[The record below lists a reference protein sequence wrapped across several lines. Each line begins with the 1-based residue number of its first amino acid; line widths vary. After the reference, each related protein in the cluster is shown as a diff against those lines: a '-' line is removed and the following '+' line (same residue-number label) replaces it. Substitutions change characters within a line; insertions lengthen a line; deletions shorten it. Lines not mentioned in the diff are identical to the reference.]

1 MAEGRSRAGTITA
14 QSGLRQDVMSVITP
28 AGQVTAPVAPGQM
41 GSALDPRAAEVYVGE
56 LGRWRDARRR
66 ELDELDKAALQA
78 ASGSAAT
85 GDILLSMAVWK
96 AVSDRYELLLAT
108 WNSGRVGITEL
119 TRMSTLIW
127 GRLDASTASGLSV
140 SLPEACRLSDAL
152 LSQLRVKLGL
162 DPSGME
168 ITERIRQ
175 LRAQMERIREQ
186 IDLEPAGAAQQQA
199 ALDQSRL
206 ARRLK
211 ELADKAGRGGDV
223 AGLLGPLEIDASTFE
238 RDLIVGGARRRDAA
252 ALVQRAREQRADLG
266 AREAALHTIVEDCIR
281 RVDPAPRYAVPD
293 TAALGE
299 MPNTRD
305 ELEDYLRRLDQVSR
319 AMTIAQTAYA
329 KALEDHKELGSRL
342 EAYRAKAIA
351 TGVAEVPDV
360 AQAYQLARNALD
372 DRPSR
377 MVLAKQLVTVY
388 QTYLQTTPAPHAVHP
403 ATSSETN

>member
-1 MAEGRSRAGTITA
+1 
-14 QSGLRQDVMSVITP
+14 MSVITP
-28 AGQVTAPVAPGQM
+28 AGQVIAPVAPGQM
-41 GSALDPRAAEVYVGE
+41 GSALDARAADVYIDE
-56 LGRWRDARRR
+56 LGRWRDARRH

-85 GDILLSMAVWK
+85 GDILLSMALWK

-108 WNSGRVGITEL
+108 WNSGRVGVTEL

-152 LSQLRVKLGL
+152 LSQLRVKLGF
-162 DPSGME
+162 DPSGTE

-199 ALDQSRL
+199 ALEQSRL

-252 ALVQRAREQRADLG
+252 ALVERAREQRAELR
-266 AREAALHTIVEDCIR
+266 AREAALHRIVEECIR

-293 TAALGE
+293 IAALGE

-319 AMTIAQTAYA
+319 AMTLAQTAYT
-329 KALEDHKELGSRL
+329 KALEDHQELGSRL
-342 EAYRAKAIA
+342 EAYRVKAMAI
-351 TGVAEVPDV
+351 GVAEVPDV

-377 MVLAKQLVTVY
+377 MVLARQLVSVY
-388 QTYLQTTPAPHAVHP
+388 QTYLQTTPAPHPVHP
-403 ATSSETN
+403 ATSAEPN

>member
-1 MAEGRSRAGTITA
+1 
-14 QSGLRQDVMSVITP
+14 MSVITP
-28 AGQVTAPVAPGQM
+28 AGQVIAPVAPGQM
-41 GSALDPRAAEVYVGE
+41 GSALDARAAEVYLDE

-66 ELDELDKAALQA
+66 ELDELDKAALQT
-78 ASGSAAT
+78 ASGTTAT
-85 GDILLSMAVWK
+85 GDILLSMALWK

-108 WNSGRVGITEL
+108 WSSGRVGVTEL

-127 GRLDASTASGLSV
+127 GRLDASAASGLSV

-152 LSQLRVKLGL
+152 LSQLRVKLGF

-199 ALDQSRL
+199 ALEQSRL

-238 RDLIVGGARRRDAA
+238 RDLIVGGARRPDSA
-252 ALVQRAREQRADLG
+252 ALVERAREQRADLR
-266 AREAALHTIVEDCIR
+266 AREAALHRIVEECIR

-293 TAALGE
+293 IAALGE

-319 AMTIAQTAYA
+319 AMTLAQTAYT
-329 KALEDHKELGSRL
+329 KALEDHQELGSRL
-342 EAYRAKAIA
+342 EAYRAKAMA

-377 MVLAKQLVTVY
+377 MVLARQLVSVY
-388 QTYLQTTPAPHAVHP
+388 QTYLQTTPAPRAVHP
-403 ATSSETN
+403 ATSAEPN

>member
-1 MAEGRSRAGTITA
+1 MT
-14 QSGLRQDVMSVITP
+14 VITP

-41 GSALDPRAAEVYVGE
+41 GSALEARGAEVYIGE
-56 LGRWRDARRR
+56 LGRWRDGRRS
-66 ELDELDKAALQA
+66 ELDALDKAALQA
-78 ASGSAAT
+78 PTGSAAT
-85 GDILLSMAVWK
+85 GDILLSMALWK

-108 WNSGRVGITEL
+108 WNSGRVGATEL

-162 DPSGME
+162 DPSGVE

-199 ALDQSRL
+199 ALEQSRL

-223 AGLLGPLEIDASTFE
+223 TGLLGPLEIDASTFE

-252 ALVQRAREQRADLG
+252 ALVQRARQQRADLE
-266 AREAALHTIVEDCIR
+266 AREAALHSIVAECLH

-293 TAALGE
+293 SAALGPV
-299 MPNTRD
+299 PNTRD
-305 ELEDYLRRLDQVSR
+305 ELEAYLRRLDQVSR
-319 AMTIAQTAYA
+319 AMTIAQSAYA
-329 KALEDHKELGSRL
+329 KALHDHEELSSRL
-342 EAYRAKAIA
+342 EAYRAKAA
-351 TGVAEVPDV
+351 VTGVAEVPDV

-372 DRPSR
+372 ERPSR
-377 MVLAKQLVTVY
+377 IVLAEQLVTVY
-388 QTYLQTTPAPHAVHP
+388 QTYLQTTAAPHTAP
-403 ATSSETN
+403 AASSETN

>member
-1 MAEGRSRAGTITA
+1 
-14 QSGLRQDVMSVITP
+14 MSVLTP
-28 AGQVTAPVAPGQM
+28 AGQVTAPVAPGRM
-41 GSALDPRAAEVYVGE
+41 GQALDARAAQVYLDE
-56 LGRWRDARRR
+56 LGRWRDGRRG
-66 ELDELDKAALQA
+66 ELDALDKAALQA
-78 ASGSAAT
+78 ATGSSAT
-85 GDILLSMAVWK
+85 GDILLSMALWK

-108 WNSGRVGITEL
+108 WNSGRVGATEL

-199 ALDQSRL
+199 ALEQSRL
-206 ARRLK
+206 ARRLR
-211 ELADKAGRGGDV
+211 ELADKASRGGDV
-223 AGLLGPLEIDASTFE
+223 AGMLGPMEIDAATFE
-238 RDLIVGGARRRDAA
+238 RDLIVNGARRRDAA
-252 ALVQRAREQRADLG
+252 ALLQRARDQRADLE
-266 AREAALHTIVEDCIR
+266 AREAALHSIVEECVR

-293 TAALGE
+293 TAALGPV
-299 MPNTRD
+299 PNTLD
-305 ELEDYLRRLDQVSR
+305 QLEDYLRRLDQVSR

-329 KALEDHKELGSRL
+329 KALHDHEELAARL
-342 EAYRAKAIA
+342 EAYHAKAVA
-351 TGVAEVPDV
+351 TSMADIPDI

-372 DRPSR
+372 QRPSR
-377 MVLAKQLVTVY
+377 MVLASQLVTVY

-403 ATSSETN
+403 ATSSEST

>member
-1 MAEGRSRAGTITA
+1 
-14 QSGLRQDVMSVITP
+14 MSVLTP
-28 AGQVTAPVAPGQM
+28 AGQVTAPVAPGRM
-41 GSALDPRAAEVYVGE
+41 GQALDARAAQVYMDE
-56 LGRWRDARRR
+56 LGRWRDGRRG
-66 ELDELDKAALQA
+66 ELDALDKAALEA
-78 ASGSAAT
+78 ATGSSAT
-85 GDILLSMAVWK
+85 GDILLSMALWK

-108 WNSGRVGITEL
+108 WNSGRVGATEL

-199 ALDQSRL
+199 ALEQSRL
-206 ARRLK
+206 ARRLR
-211 ELADKAGRGGDV
+211 ELADKASRGGDV
-223 AGLLGPLEIDASTFE
+223 AGMLGPMEIDAATFE
-238 RDLIVGGARRRDAA
+238 RDLIVNGARRRDSA
-252 ALVQRAREQRADLG
+252 ALVQRARDQRADLE
-266 AREAALHTIVEDCIR
+266 AREAALHSIVEECVR

-293 TAALGE
+293 TAALGPV
-299 MPNTRD
+299 PNTRD
-305 ELEDYLRRLDQVSR
+305 QLEDYLRRLDQVSR

-329 KALEDHKELGSRL
+329 KALHDHEELAARL
-342 EAYRAKAIA
+342 EAYHAKATA
-351 TGVAEVPDV
+351 TGMADIADI
-360 AQAYQLARNALD
+360 AQAYELARNALD
-372 DRPSR
+372 QRPSR
-377 MVLAKQLVTVY
+377 MLLAGQLVTVY

-403 ATSSETN
+403 ATSSEST

>member
-1 MAEGRSRAGTITA
+1 
-14 QSGLRQDVMSVITP
+14 MSVVSP
-28 AGQVTAPVAPGQM
+28 AGQVTAPVAPGRM
-41 GSALDPRAAEVYVGE
+41 GQALDAMAAQVYLDE
-56 LGRWRDARRR
+56 LGRWRDGRRH

-78 ASGSAAT
+78 ATGSSAT
-85 GDILLSMAVWK
+85 GDILLSMALWK

-108 WNSGRVGITEL
+108 WNSGRVAATEL

-186 IDLEPAGAAQQQA
+186 IDLEPAGVAQQQA
-199 ALDQSRL
+199 ALEQSRL
-206 ARRLK
+206 ARRLR
-211 ELADKAGRGGDV
+211 EVADKASRGGDV
-223 AGLLGPLEIDASTFE
+223 AGMLGPMEIDAATFE
-238 RDLIVGGARRRDAA
+238 RDLIVSGARRRDAA
-252 ALVQRAREQRADLG
+252 ALVQRARDQRADLE
-266 AREAALHTIVEDCIR
+266 ARETALHSIVKECVR

-293 TAALGE
+293 TAALGPV
-299 MPNTRD
+299 PNTRD
-305 ELEDYLRRLDQVSR
+305 QLEDYLRRLDQVSR

-329 KALEDHKELGSRL
+329 KALHDHEELAARL
-342 EAYRAKAIA
+342 EAYHAKALA
-351 TGVAEVPDV
+351 TGMADIPDI
-360 AQAYQLARNALD
+360 ARAYELARNALD
-372 DRPSR
+372 QRPSR
-377 MVLAKQLVTVY
+377 MVLAGQLVTVY

-403 ATSSETN
+403 ATSSEST

>member
-1 MAEGRSRAGTITA
+1 
-14 QSGLRQDVMSVITP
+14 MSVITP

-78 ASGSAAT
+78 ATGSAAT
-85 GDILLSMAVWK
+85 GDILLSMALWK

-108 WNSGRVGITEL
+108 WDSGRVGATEL

-162 DPSGME
+162 DPSGLE

-175 LRAQMERIREQ
+175 LRAQMERIRDQ
-186 IDLEPAGAAQQQA
+186 IDLEPAGASQQQA
-199 ALDQSRL
+199 ALEQSRL

-211 ELADKAGRGGDV
+211 DLADKAGRGGDV
-223 AGLLGPLEIDASTFE
+223 AGLLGSLEMDASTFE

-266 AREAALHTIVEDCIR
+266 AREAALHNIVEECIR

-305 ELEDYLRRLDQVSR
+305 ELENYLRRLDQVSR
-319 AMTIAQTAYA
+319 AMTIAQNAYA
-329 KALEDHKELGSRL
+329 KALEDHEELGSRL

-377 MVLAKQLVTVY
+377 MALAKQLVTVY

-403 ATSSETN
+403 ATSSDTN

>member
-1 MAEGRSRAGTITA
+1 
-14 QSGLRQDVMSVITP
+14 MSVVTP
-28 AGQVTAPVAPGQM
+28 AGSVTAPVAPGRM
-41 GSALDPRAAEVYVGE
+41 GQALDVRAAQVYIDE
-56 LGRWRDARRR
+56 LGRWRDGRRR

-78 ASGSAAT
+78 ATGSSST
-85 GDILLSMAVWK
+85 GDILLSMALWK

-108 WNSGRVGITEL
+108 WNSGRVGATEL
-119 TRMSTLIW
+119 MGMSTLIW

-199 ALDQSRL
+199 ALEQSRL

-223 AGLLGPLEIDASTFE
+223 TGMLGPLEIDAATFE
-238 RDLIVGGARRRDAA
+238 RDLIVNGARRRDAA
-252 ALVQRAREQRADLG
+252 ALVRRAREQRADLE
-266 AREAALHTIVEDCIR
+266 AREAALRSIVEECVR

-293 TAALGE
+293 TAALGPV
-299 MPNTRD
+299 PNTLD
-305 ELEDYLRRLDQVSR
+305 QLENYLRRLDQVSR
-319 AMTIAQTAYA
+319 AMTIAQTAYT
-329 KALEDHKELGSRL
+329 KALQDHEELASRL
-342 EAYRAKAIA
+342 EAYHAKAIA
-351 TGVAEVPDV
+351 TGVADVPDV
-360 AQAYQLARNALD
+360 AQAYELARHALD
-372 DRPSR
+372 QRPSR
-377 MVLAKQLVTVY
+377 MVLATQLVTVY
-388 QTYLQTTPAPHAVHP
+388 QTYLHTTPAPYAVHP
-403 ATSSETN
+403 ATSSEST

>member
-1 MAEGRSRAGTITA
+1 MT
-14 QSGLRQDVMSVITP
+14 VVTP
-28 AGQVTAPVAPGQM
+28 AGHVTAPVAPGRM
-41 GSALDPRAAEVYVGE
+41 GQALDAKAAQVYVDE
-56 LGRWRDARRR
+56 LGRWRDGRRG

-78 ASGSAAT
+78 ATGSSAT
-85 GDILLSMAVWK
+85 GDILLSMALWK

-108 WNSGRVGITEL
+108 WNSGRVGATEL
-119 TRMSTLIW
+119 MRMSTLIW

-162 DPSGME
+162 DPSGLE

-199 ALDQSRL
+199 ALEQSRL

-211 ELADKAGRGGDV
+211 ELADKASRGGDV
-223 AGLLGPLEIDASTFE
+223 AGMLGPMEIDAATFE
-238 RDLIVGGARRRDAA
+238 RDLIVNGARRRDAA
-252 ALVQRAREQRADLG
+252 ALVQRARDQRADLD
-266 AREAALHTIVEDCIR
+266 AREAALHTIVEECVR

-293 TAALGE
+293 TAALGPV
-299 MPNTRD
+299 PNTLD
-305 ELEDYLRRLDQVSR
+305 QLENYLRRLDQVSR

-329 KALEDHKELGSRL
+329 KALQDHEELASRL
-342 EAYRAKAIA
+342 EAYRAKAMA
-351 TGVAEVPDV
+351 TGVADVSDV
-360 AQAYQLARNALD
+360 AQAYELARNALD
-372 DRPSR
+372 QRPSR
-377 MVLAKQLVTVY
+377 MVLAGQLVTVY

-403 ATSSETN
+403 ATTSETT

>member
-1 MAEGRSRAGTITA
+1 
-14 QSGLRQDVMSVITP
+14 MSVTTP

-41 GSALDPRAAEVYVGE
+41 GSALDPRAAEVYLGE

-78 ASGSAAT
+78 ASGPTAT
-85 GDILLSMAVWK
+85 GDILLSMALWK

-108 WNSGRVGITEL
+108 WSSGRVGVTEL

-127 GRLDASTASGLSV
+127 GRLDASAASGLSV

-199 ALDQSRL
+199 ALEQSRL

-252 ALVQRAREQRADLG
+252 ALVERAREQRADLR
-266 AREAALHTIVEDCIR
+266 AREAALHRIVEECIR

-293 TAALGE
+293 IAALGE
-299 MPNTRD
+299 MPNSRD
-305 ELEDYLRRLDQVSR
+305 ELEDYLRRLGQVSR
-319 AMTIAQTAYA
+319 AMTLAQTAYT
-329 KALEDHKELGSRL
+329 KALEDHQELGSRL
-342 EAYRAKAIA
+342 EAYRAKAMA

-377 MVLAKQLVTVY
+377 MVLARQLVTVY

-403 ATSSETN
+403 ATSAEPN

>member
-1 MAEGRSRAGTITA
+1 
-14 QSGLRQDVMSVITP
+14 MSVITP

-41 GSALDPRAAEVYVGE
+41 GSALDARAADVYIGE

-78 ASGSAAT
+78 ANGTTAT
-85 GDILLSMAVWK
+85 GDILLSMALWK
-96 AVSDRYELLLAT
+96 AVSDRYELLRAT
-108 WNSGRVGITEL
+108 WSSGRVGVTEL

-127 GRLDASTASGLSV
+127 GRLDASAASGLSV

-199 ALDQSRL
+199 ALEQSRL

-252 ALVQRAREQRADLG
+252 ALVERAREQRADLR
-266 AREAALHTIVEDCIR
+266 AREAALHRIVEECIR

-293 TAALGE
+293 IAALGE

-305 ELEDYLRRLDQVSR
+305 ELEDYMRRLDQVSR
-319 AMTIAQTAYA
+319 AMTLAQTAYT
-329 KALEDHKELGSRL
+329 KALEDHQELGSRL
-342 EAYRAKAIA
+342 EAYRAKATA

-377 MVLAKQLVTVY
+377 MVLARQLVSVY

-403 ATSSETN
+403 ATSAEPN